1 MCYILIKAQM
11 GLSLG
16 ISKSIS
22 THNPHLDLYGCLP
35 DPSFSVKLLK
45 YRTLS
50 INFQPPRKGTSTHQ
64 LVSGKEI
71 VLNWVPVT

>member
-1 MCYILIKAQM
+1 M

-22 THNPHLDLYGCLP
+22 THNPHFDLYRCLP
-35 DPSFSVKLLK
+35 YPSFGVKLLK
-45 YRTLS
+45 YRILS

-64 LVSGKEI
+64 LVSGQEI
-71 VLNWVPVT
+71 VLNWVLVT